1 MVDLYTRP
9 NTAGTIVRCLLEEVG
24 EPYRVIAVER
34 GADGSVSPP
43 EYAGLNPNGTVP
55 TLVDGDLVLYETAA
69 ILQHVA
75 DTHPASGL
83 APVPG
88 SPGRPVLYRWMLY
101 VTNNVMAAFYRWFK
115 AEEMVADPATVES
128 LQRGAIR
135 DLERFGRFLEA
146 ELADRYYLLGDEC
159 TIADV
164 FLGGLYAWADE
175 IPGLAF
181 GGDNVAAHRARVE
194 ARPAFRRVYADEGMP
209 SVA

>member
-34 GADGSVSPP
+34 GADGSVSPA

-75 DTHPASGL
+75 DTHPQSGL
-83 APVPG
+83 APAPG
-88 SPGRPVLYRWMLY
+88 TAGRPMLYRWMLY

-115 AEEMVADPATVES
+115 AEEMVADPAAVEG

-135 DLERFGRFLEA
+135 DLERFGRFLDA
-146 ELADRYYLLGDEC
+146 ELADRPYLLGEQYS
-159 TIADV
+159 IADI

-175 IPGLAF
+175 IPELTL
-181 GGDNVAAHRARVE
+181 GGENVAAHRERIE
-194 ARPAFRRVYADEGMP
+194 ARPAFGRVYADEGMLRP
-209 SVA
+209 A